1 MTGSGNTLG
10 AFVGESCRGVGSPV
24 QHNDGWLYFITVY
37 ANGEGET
44 VNFKAWIS
52 DTDTVLSVWETIIF
66 TNGFSLG
73 GPDAPYG
80 LNTYINYDFAPVVS
94 GIPDQLIHQ
103 GESFDDI
110 RLYDYLVLND
120 SDPLVWSV
128 SGQQNLVVSL
138 TDSIAVVSPAT
149 GWTGA
154 ESLIF
159 SATETTENGY
169 AASDTATYTVLPEDN
184 HPVLSGIPD
193 QAIGTNN
200 QFSSFNL
207 NSFLTEMDGNDIQFG
222 YDYSDPSESE
232 TDPLWSVDQSGY
244 EFNMSATVLV
254 ESRGSIAEGAPHTLA
269 AFAPDGSVRGVASAV
284 EHIDSW
290 LYFMTLY
297 SNSAGDTISFRFFDQ
312 ELSMN
317 LPIKESLIFS
327 PDEILGGPDSPV
339 IVRAGFIITEI
350 DTSGWV
356 VLTNPD
362 PMWSGSETIIFSA
375 QDIGTGNSFS
385 SVDGANF
392 TVLQAIAPIIS
403 GIPDQYL
410 LPGESLSN
418 IELLDYLEP
427 YEGEIAWSVS
437 GQEDISVDLDGSLAV
452 ITSPDGWMGTESI
465 VFTVTESTYDL
476 SSSDMVTLQIFNY
489 MPSLSEIA
497 DQTMDEDT
505 VIELELFATDA
516 ENDALSFGSNT
527 LSGDISTSVSGNILT
542 VSPAADWNG
551 NGQIEVIAYDNY
563 GSDTTEFA
571 LIVASIQDEPVAFL
585 VNDFTSMRGQ
595 EIVVDGRGSYDGDGD
610 SLSFHWTVPQDL
622 NITSVTSQEIRFTV
636 PDSGIV
642 DMYMFIL
649 KVDDGNI
656 VSAPDTLVISVEDFS
671 VNDILPSLSDLVLN
685 TGENVAITVSIPEYF
700 DVDSISLNYATAFSG
715 FVSSEV
721 VDDGQRLTSYSF
733 NIPFYMA
740 GLEGL
745 VYFVY
750 LEDLLGNTIVTDTM
764 DISLSFGQGDVTT
777 SMPYSAHPDG
787 LMRGSWRMI
796 AIPSIVDNNLV
807 ENVFNDQLNGG
818 PSETG
823 WMLYEW
829 SNSAWAVPSE
839 VHPGQGYWIKQLG
852 FDDHHL
858 SLGSGSTVN
867 LSGFDILVD
876 PGWNQISSPY
886 LFPVHAEIDAEYFS
900 ELFTYGN
907 HSTEGWLD
915 TTITTMV
922 PWGAYAI
929 FNQSSEPESLKLRP
943 LDYVPRSMGKKTST
957 GNWSVNIGVRSGK
970 YADLKNVFGMMAS
983 SDQGWDS
990 RDCPEL
996 PTVDKYISFYSEPGY
1011 GMESHEKLT
1020 MDFRQLGDSVQVW
1033 NLSLETNLGACEPNM
1048 EMRLSG
1054 DLNGNQLWMLDMQ
1067 KMVPMELISGQVNH
1081 HSVNLISSNLKNRYK
1096 LVYGSRAD
1104 ANRIIEE
1111 AFGSIPEQ
1119 FSLGNNYPNPF
1130 NPKTVIPFSIPEP
1143 SLVTINIYDITG
1155 REINQIVHEYL
1166 GSGFYT
1172 RKWNGQ
1178 NSKGKPVSTG
1188 VYYYSIETK
1197 LFKKFKKMILLK

>member
-1 MTGSGNTLG
+1 M
-10 AFVGESCRGVGSPV
+10 
-24 QHNDGWLYFITVY
+24 
-37 ANGEGET
+37 
-44 VNFKAWIS
+44 
-52 DTDTVLSVWETIIF
+52 
-66 TNGFSLG
+66 
-73 GPDAPYG
+73 
-80 LNTYINYDFAPVVS
+80 
-94 GIPDQLIHQ
+94 
-103 GESFDDI
+103 
-110 RLYDYLVLND
+110 
-120 SDPLVWSV
+120 
-128 SGQQNLVVSL
+128 
-138 TDSIAVVSPAT
+138 
-149 GWTGA
+149 
-154 ESLIF
+154 
-159 SATETTENGY
+159 
-169 AASDTATYTVLPEDN
+169 
-184 HPVLSGIPD
+184 
-193 QAIGTNN
+193 
-200 QFSSFNL
+200 
-207 NSFLTEMDGNDIQFG
+207 
-222 YDYSDPSESE
+222 
-232 TDPLWSVDQSGY
+232 
-244 EFNMSATVLV
+244 
-254 ESRGSIAEGAPHTLA
+254 
-269 AFAPDGSVRGVASAV
+269 
-284 EHIDSW
+284 
-290 LYFMTLY
+290 
-297 SNSAGDTISFRFFDQ
+297 
-312 ELSMN
+312 
-317 LPIKESLIFS
+317 
-327 PDEILGGPDSPV
+327 
-339 IVRAGFIITEI
+339 
-350 DTSGWV
+350 
-356 VLTNPD
+356 
-362 PMWSGSETIIFSA
+362 
-375 QDIGTGNSFS
+375 
-385 SVDGANF
+385 
-392 TVLQAIAPIIS
+392 
-403 GIPDQYL
+403 
-410 LPGESLSN
+410 
-418 IELLDYLEP
+418 
-427 YEGEIAWSVS
+427 
-437 GQEDISVDLDGSLAV
+437 
-452 ITSPDGWMGTESI
+452 
-465 VFTVTESTYDL
+465 
-476 SSSDMVTLQIFNY
+476 
-489 MPSLSEIA
+489 
-497 DQTMDEDT
+497 
-505 VIELELFATDA
+505 
-516 ENDALSFGSNT
+516 
-527 LSGDISTSVSGNILT
+527 
-542 VSPAADWNG
+542 
-551 NGQIEVIAYDNY
+551 
-563 GSDTTEFA
+563 
-571 LIVASIQDEPVAFL
+571 
-585 VNDFTSMRGQ
+585 
-595 EIVVDGRGSYDGDGD
+595 
-610 SLSFHWTVPQDL
+610 
-622 NITSVTSQEIRFTV
+622 
-636 PDSGIV
+636 
-642 DMYMFIL
+642 
-649 KVDDGNI
+649 
-656 VSAPDTLVISVEDFS
+656 
-671 VNDILPSLSDLVLN
+671 
-685 TGENVAITVSIPEYF
+685 
-700 DVDSISLNYATAFSG
+700 
-715 FVSSEV
+715 

-1011 GMESHEKLT
+1011 GMGSHEKLT